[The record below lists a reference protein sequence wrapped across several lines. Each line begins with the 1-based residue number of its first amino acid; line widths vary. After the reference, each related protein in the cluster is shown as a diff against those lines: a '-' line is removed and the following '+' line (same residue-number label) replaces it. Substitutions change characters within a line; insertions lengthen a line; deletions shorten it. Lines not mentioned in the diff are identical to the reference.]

1 MAPAK
6 GRLAKLFRRPQP
18 VPMNSFDQAHVYLP
32 GKYLAVACISF
43 CFGIV
48 GCGGGSTAGQGQ
60 NPPPPTFTT
69 IDAPGAGTASGQGT
83 YALRIN
89 DAGETAGYFIDT
101 NGAGHGFIQN
111 SAGLVTTIDAP
122 GAGTTQGLGTVVDG
136 LNASGETA
144 GYFIDSQDL
153 EHSFVRDASG
163 IITTFDPA
171 GTSGA
176 QSIGDDGTVAGGYVD
191 ANGAHGYL
199 RAPDGAFTTFDPTG
213 DPSQVEIVV
222 PNRINSNGSVA
233 GTYTDTSGTF
243 HGFSR
248 DSSGNITIL
257 DAPGAGT
264 ASGEG
269 TEIVDMNTGG
279 VIVGGIN
286 IGVVNGV
293 GTTHSL
299 MRSATGTYTIF
310 DPPAAD
316 GVSSF
321 AEGINASGE
330 ITGTYRDATLVRHG
344 YLEQPGGT
352 FVSFDDPNAAQ
363 LPLSGVNV
371 GTTALGINASG
382 AVVGF
387 YSDSAGVRHGFIR
400 Q

>member
-1 MAPAK
+1 
-6 GRLAKLFRRPQP
+6 
-18 VPMNSFDQAHVYLP
+18 VPKALVDVP
-32 GKYLAVACISF
+32 GKYSATVCTLVLVLLP

-48 GCGGGSTAGQGQ
+48 GCGGGSSGGQGQ

-69 IDAPGAGTASGQGT
+69 IDAPEAGTASVQGT

-89 DAGETAGYFIDT
+89 DAGEVAGFFIDT
-101 NGAGHGFIQN
+101 NGAAHGFIRN

-122 GAGTTQGLGTVVDG
+122 GAGTTQDLGTVVEG

-163 IITTFDPA
+163 TIATFDPA

-199 RAPDGAFTTFDPTG
+199 RAPDGTFTTFDPTG
-213 DPSQVEIVV
+213 DASQVTIVV
-222 PNRINSNGSVA
+222 PNQINSNGSVA
-233 GTYTDTSGTF
+233 GTYTDTNGVY
-243 HGFSR
+243 HGFLR

-264 ASGEG
+264 AASEG
-269 TEIVDMNTGG
+269 TEIADINSGG
-279 VIVGGIN
+279 VMVGGIN
-286 IGVVNGV
+286 IGVVDGV
-293 GTTHSL
+293 DTTHSL
-299 MRSATGTYTIF
+299 MLTATGTYTTF
-310 DPPAAD
+310 DPLAAD

-321 AEGINASGE
+321 AEGINDSGA
-330 ITGTYRDATLVRHG
+330 ITGTYRDPSLVRHG
-344 YLEQPGGT
+344 YVEEPGGT

-363 LPLSGVNV
+363 LPLSSVNI
-371 GTTALGINASG
+371 GTTALRINASG
-382 AVVGF
+382 TVVGF
-387 YSDSAGVRHGFIR
+387 YSDSAGVRHGFIW